1 MTTEE
6 LEVRV
11 WAFVVMTLALILF
24 GSVAMILYSVTFVDQ
39 TVGEIAEIDKQY
51 LSILKDIML
60 LCIGA
65 IGGIAGRKG
74 AYAAAN
80 LMKEDKDGQT
90 N

>member
-6 LEVRV
+6 IEVRI
-11 WAFVVMTLALILF
+11 WAFVVATLALILF
-24 GSVAMILYSVTFVDQ
+24 GSVAMILYAVTFVDQ

-80 LMKEDKDGQT
+80 LMKEEPKP
-90 N
+90 